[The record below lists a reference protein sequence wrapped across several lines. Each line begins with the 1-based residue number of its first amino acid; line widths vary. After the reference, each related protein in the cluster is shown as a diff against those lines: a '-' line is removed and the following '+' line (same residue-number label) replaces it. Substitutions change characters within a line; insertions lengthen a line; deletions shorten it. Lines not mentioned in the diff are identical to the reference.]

1 LNQPKD
7 SNGMSASQTPSTV
20 PERLRK
26 VGAEMVGT
34 FALVFAG
41 CGAIAVASA
50 QPDIMGHG
58 AVCAV
63 FGLVIMVMIF
73 ATGHISGAHFNPG
86 VTLAFAVIRRFSWR
100 EVPLYICGQV
110 LAATAAAFL
119 LRYLLGPEADLGVT
133 RPVATLTLLQAAV
146 IEVILTGFLMFVITA
161 VATDSRAEGHLAGLA
176 IGGTVAFCALMG
188 GPLTG
193 ASMNPARSWGPA
205 LASGQWD
212 LHWLYWVAPVVGAS
226 LGALLYQWIRCD
238 RPTTPPTDTTGC
250 C

>member
-1 LNQPKD
+1 
-7 SNGMSASQTPSTV
+7 
-20 PERLRK
+20 
-26 VGAEMVGT
+26 MVGT

-41 CGAIAVASA
+41 CGAIAVASS

-58 AVCAV
+58 GVCAV

-73 ATGHISGAHFNPG
+73 ATGHISGAHFNPA
-86 VTLAFAVIRRFSWR
+86 VTVAFAVIRRFSWR
-100 EVPLYICGQV
+100 EVPLYIAGQL

-119 LRYLLGPEADLGVT
+119 LRFVLGTEANLGATITAPALTLAQAVT
-133 RPVATLTLLQAAV
+133 VEVTLTA
-146 IEVILTGFLMFVITA
+146 FLMFVITG

-205 LASGQWD
+205 LVTSEWAQ
-212 LHWLYWVAPVVGAS
+212 HWLYWVAPIVGAS
-226 LGALLYQWIRCD
+226 AGALLYQWIRCG
-238 RPTTPPTDTTGC
+238 RTEPPPSDTTGC